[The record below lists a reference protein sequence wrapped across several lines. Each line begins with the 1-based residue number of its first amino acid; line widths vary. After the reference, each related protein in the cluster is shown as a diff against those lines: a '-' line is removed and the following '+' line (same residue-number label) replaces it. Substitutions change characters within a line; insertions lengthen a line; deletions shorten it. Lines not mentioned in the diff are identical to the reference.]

1 MDLGSPASAEYQ
13 DLYFAALRTMAE
25 FIKSRSDWYRALVY
39 VKTSGA
45 NLYSEENRLPNQC
58 NLIVRNGLP
67 VPCICNPAVF
77 AADGFRPSG
86 LYSYY
91 AAQTKLLQELFP
103 DKAMSYALIQDG
115 FPRVN
120 KDGGWEVAD
129 GRSSDGSELPGAFE
143 LTQGIMDQNQ
153 KRWGKNWIVQH
164 NGIGRKPPGCNFD
177 GCHPKPVVALDRYS
191 EVRSGCPN
199 RWAVRE
205 GAQGQITG
213 YQTQNLREVNS
224 ADDVDRTFQ
233 NLWDNTDGVFMELYE
248 SVLWKVS
255 NNNGSVLPVTGK
267 TLAAWTEQ
275 LHARRTDKTFPSYIA
290 AGNPF
295 PTTFSDRFVKT
306 TKGSDPQT
314 LVYVHGMKCGR
325 GAGEMGQIIINP

>member
-1 MDLGSPASAEYQ
+1 MDLGNPASAEYQ
-13 DLYFAALRTMAE
+13 DLYFAALRAIAE

-91 AAQTKLLQELFP
+91 AAQTKLLQDLVP

-129 GRSSDGSELPGAFE
+129 GRSSDGSELPG
-143 LTQGIMDQNQ
+143 
-153 KRWGKNWIVQH
+153 
-164 NGIGRKPPGCNFD
+164 
-177 GCHPKPVVALDRYS
+177 
-191 EVRSGCPN
+191 
-199 RWAVRE
+199 
-205 GAQGQITG
+205 
-213 YQTQNLREVNS
+213 
-224 ADDVDRTFQ
+224 
-233 NLWDNTDGVFMELYE
+233 
-248 SVLWKVS
+248 
-255 NNNGSVLPVTGK
+255 
-267 TLAAWTEQ
+267 
-275 LHARRTDKTFPSYIA
+275 PS
-290 AGNPF
+290 
-295 PTTFSDRFVKT
+295 S
-306 TKGSDPQT
+306 
-314 LVYVHGMKCGR
+314 
-325 GAGEMGQIIINP
+325 